1 MTSPRSALVVEGGA
15 MRGIFASG
23 VLDTLMLAGYQDFD
37 FAIGVSAG
45 ATNLAGYISQQ
56 PERSKRAILEYARQR
71 EFYSPVRFFR
81 GGHLTDIH
89 WLWNYANE
97 QLPLASEQFN
107 DAIPMYAAI
116 THVETGSAHYMR
128 VTAENVHDLMVATC
142 AIPFAYR
149 DQPLVNGEYYVD
161 GGVADSIPVR
171 QAYNMGARDITVVL
185 SRQRG
190 YRKKPASS
198 QWMMER
204 LIGHNSSNSQLLNAM
219 LFRGD
224 DYNASL
230 DFIENPPDDCIVRV
244 VAPPPEFNVSRL
256 TMKLDRLT
264 AGYEM
269 GKNGGLNYLREVS
282 QLNQVA

>member
-1 MTSPRSALVVEGGA
+1 

-23 VLDTLMLAGYQDFD
+23 VLDTLMLAGHEDFD

-45 ATNLAGYISQQ
+45 ATNLTGYISHQ

-71 EFYSPVRFFR
+71 EFFNPVRFFR

-89 WLWNYANE
+89 WLWNYANQ

-116 THVETGSAHYMR
+116 THVETGSAHYIR

-185 SRQRG
+185 SRPRG

-204 LIGHNSSNSQLLNAM
+204 LIGYNSSNSQLLSAM
-219 LFRGD
+219 LFRSD

-230 DFIENPPDDCIVRV
+230 DFIDNPPDDCIVHV
-244 VAPPPEFNVSRL
+244 IAPPPEFNVSRL

-282 QLNQVA
+282 QLHQVA

>member
-1 MTSPRSALVVEGGA
+1 MTSPCSAIVVEGGA

-23 VLDTLMLAGYQDFD
+23 VLDFLMLAGYQNFD

-45 ATNLAGYISQQ
+45 ATNLTGYISQQ

-71 EFYSPVRFFR
+71 EFFSPVRFFR
-81 GGHLTDIH
+81 GGHLTDVQ

-107 DAIPMYAAI
+107 DAIPVYAAI
-116 THVETGSAHYMR
+116 THVESGSAHYMR

-142 AIPFAYR
+142 AIPLAYR
-149 DQPLVNGEYYVD
+149 DQPLINGERYVD

-185 SRQRG
+185 SRPRG
-190 YRKKPASS
+190 YRKKPTSS

-204 LIGHNSSNSQLLNAM
+204 LIGHNSSNSQLLSAM
-219 LFRGD
+219 LFRSD
-224 DYNASL
+224 EYNASL
-230 DFIENPPDDCIVRV
+230 DFIDNPPADCIVRV
-244 VAPPPEFNVSRL
+244 IAPPPEFNVSRL
-256 TMKLDRLT
+256 TMSLDKLN

-269 GKNGGLNYLREVS
+269 GKSSGLAYLREVS
-282 QLNQVA
+282 KLHQVA